1 MPTVFN
7 FEIFFLILKK
17 VSWFLSLNSHFLK
30 LQIIKIKNK
39 NRLLVMSKFFWEGIY
54 GWNEYTVSFFDE
66 SKWNFGICWP
76 RFIPCIPILK
86 AKPCEVKCCCS
97 ICMYLTRKKYRIIV
111 FKQQT
116 FLASLIIVFFFNSSS
131 FRFFLNKEKI
141 CKI

>member
-1 MPTVFN
+1 MDETN
-7 FEIFFLILKK
+7 T
-17 VSWFLSLNSHFLK
+17 
-30 LQIIKIKNK
+30 
-39 NRLLVMSKFFWEGIY
+39 
-54 GWNEYTVSFFDE
+54 YTVMSFFDE

-116 FLASLIIVFFFNSSS
+116 FLASLIIVFFLIQVLSNQTENLQNITWKLPSSQKN
-131 FRFFLNKEKI
+131 FLEIARQACIERNYVAHALFSDGI
-141 CKI
+141 RA